1 MPGKILRSANAPEPI
16 GPYSQA
22 IQFDKLIFTSGQI
35 AINPKTGSIESA
47 DITGQTRQ
55 VLENLSAVLHSAGV
69 SLDNVIKTTIF
80 LKDMNDFS
88 GMNEIYGQ
96 YFNKSLP
103 ARSTVQAARL
113 PKDALIEIECIAYV
127 S

>member
-1 MPGKILRSANAPEPI
+1 MPGKILLSTNAPEPI

-22 IQFDKLIFTSGQI
+22 IQIDKFIFTSGQI
-35 AINPKTGSIESA
+35 AINPETGSIASA

-55 VLENLSAVLHSAGV
+55 VLENLSAVLQAAGV
-69 SLDNVIKTTIF
+69 SLGNVIKTTIF

-88 GMNEIYGQ
+88 GMNEIYGN
-96 YFNKSLP
+96 YFNKVLP

>member
-22 IQFDKLIFTSGQI
+22 IQIDKFIFTSGQI
-35 AINPKTGSIESA
+35 AIDPQTGNIESS
-47 DITGQTRQ
+47 DIISQTRQ
-55 VLENLSAVLHSAGV
+55 VLENLSAILKSAKV
-69 SLDNVIKTTIF
+69 PMVDVVKTTIF
-80 LKDMNDFS
+80 LKDMNDFPKV
-88 GMNEIYGQ
+88 NEIYAD

-103 ARSTVQAARL
+103 ARSTVQVARL

>member
-1 MPGKILRSANAPEPI
+1 MPGKILRSENAPEPI

-22 IQFDKLIFTSGQI
+22 IQIDKLIFTSGQI

-47 DITGQTRQ
+47 DIADQTRQ
-55 VLENLSAVLHSAGV
+55 VLENLSAVLQSAGV
-69 SLDNVIKTTIF
+69 TLNAVIKTTIF

-88 GMNEIYGQ
+88 GMNEIYRN
-96 YFNKSLP
+96 YFSKSLP
-103 ARSTVQAARL
+103 ARSTIQAARL
-113 PKDALIEIECIAYV
+113 PKDALIEIECIACA

>member
-1 MPGKILRSANAPEPI
+1 MPAKILRSENAPEPI

-22 IQFDKLIFTSGQI
+22 IQIDKLIFTSGQI

-47 DITGQTRQ
+47 DIADQTRQ
-55 VLENLSAVLHSAGV
+55 VLENLSAVLQSAGV
-69 SLDNVIKTTIF
+69 TLKAVIKTTIF

-88 GMNEIYGQ
+88 GMNEIYRN
-96 YFNKSLP
+96 YFSKSLP
-103 ARSTVQAARL
+103 ARSTIQAARL
-113 PKDALIEIECIAYV
+113 PKDALIEIECIACA